1 MNLRPHP
8 HASLRP
14 ARTSRAVRHAVASL
28 SVLALASG
36 LAACGGAAPETAD
49 SGDDDSSVSVG
60 IFVDNA
66 FGDGDFF
73 DQAAAAEGPLEDE
86 LGATV
91 NTYEGQLQAQN
102 FEPLL
107 QDAAEANDIVF
118 VLGFEAI
125 DALTKVAGENPDT
138 QFVFVDGTVDSPD
151 VVSAQFRTA
160 EGCFMA
166 GALAA
171 VVNQG
176 AGSDVAGFIGGVD
189 APVIKNCES
198 GYQQGVAELD
208 DAQTVAV
215 QYAGSFVD
223 PAKGREI
230 ALALA
235 NKGANAVF
243 AYAGLTGAGV
253 FDAAKSGEPVAPIG
267 VVADKSPLAP
277 GKTPGSLLMGVDAVI
292 LDLTE
297 AFQADDL
304 EQGSQRTYGFAENGW
319 DMVYDE
325 ALVGAE
331 GVAEL
336 EALQER
342 IASGELKISE

>member
-1 MNLRPHP
+1 MSQHNPTLN
-8 HASLRP
+8 SLQH
-14 ARTSRAVRHAVASL
+14 RAVRRTVAALGAAAITST
-28 SVLALASG
+28 LAG
-36 LAACGGAAPETAD
+36 CGGAAPKTSSAN
-49 SGDDDSSVSVG
+49 DDDTVSVG

-73 DQAAAAEGPLEDE
+73 DQAAAAEGPLAND
-86 LGATV
+86 LGVDV

-102 FEPLL
+102 FEPLM
-107 QDAAEANDIVF
+107 QDAATSNDLVF

-125 DALTKVAGENPDT
+125 DALTKVAAENPDT
-138 QFVFVDGTVDSPD
+138 EFVFVDGTVDSPD

-176 AGSDVAGFIGGVD
+176 ADSTSAGFIGGVD

-198 GYQQGVAELD
+198 GYRQGVAEAD
-208 DAQTVAV
+208 DTQSVDAR
-215 QYAGSFVD
+215 YAGSFVD
-223 PAKGREI
+223 PAKGSEI
-230 ALALA
+230 AVALA
-235 NKGANAVF
+235 NKGAHSVF

-267 VVADKSPLAP
+267 VVADKSSLAP

-292 LDLTE
+292 MDLTKS
-297 AFQADDL
+297 FQDGDL
-304 EQGSQRTYGFAENGW
+304 EPGSQHTYGFAEGGW
-319 DMVYDE
+319 DMVYDD
-325 ALVGAE
+325 ALVGAD
-331 GVAEL
+331 GIDQL
-336 EALQER
+336 TGLKDR
-342 IASGELKISE
+342 IVSGELQISE